1 MILLSVP
8 VVLTVC
14 SLNLQKAGAVA
25 MPASVVQVAHSMKER
40 EDHKLEPYQAE
51 MEHAMVCLIFGISY
65 AI

>member
-1 MILLSVP
+1 
-8 VVLTVC
+8 
-14 SLNLQKAGAVA
+14 